1 MRPSRRW
8 NSSWIDYGAGR
19 AGGLFFTPEDGEA
32 LIIRKRQV
40 YDGACPSANS
50 VAIVNMLRLARLT
63 GSIDLEERAAEIG
76 RAFSG
81 IIRQMPSAYTQF
93 MTAVDFAIGPSYELV
108 IAGRSGSDD
117 TREMI
122 KALRRP
128 FIPNMVT
135 ILRPIEEKE
144 PGIDRLA
151 GFVKDHIGIN
161 DRATAYV
168 CLNNSC
174 RAPTTEVPEML
185 ESLGVVER

>member
-32 LIIRKRQV
+32 LIIRKRQI
-40 YDGACPSANS
+40 YDGVVPSANS
-50 VAIVNMLRLARLT
+50 VARLNMLKLARLT
-63 GSIDLEERAAEIG
+63 GRIDLEERAAEIG

-93 MTAVDFAIGPSYELV
+93 MTAVDFAIGPSYEVV
-108 IAGRSGSDD
+108 IAGRSDSDD

-135 ILRPIEEKE
+135 ILRPVEEKE

-151 GFVKDHIGIN
+151 GFVKDYKCIN
-161 DRATAYV
+161 EVPTVYV
-168 CLNNSC
+168 C
-174 RAPTTEVPEML
+174 
-185 ESLGVVER
+185 